1 MIQSKDVRTQ
11 IITLLIL
18 INFLS
23 GCTYPNLKTEHKTI
37 TVNSTAIEMGTV
49 VSLTLYA
56 EKGKLSGQ
64 ESRVLISKRADHIFE
79 IIEELDQKVLSW
91 RSADSEVSRFN
102 DLSAFEKLSVSQTL
116 SDVIERSIEICSRSG
131 SALDITLRPVIDL
144 WGIESYNGSS
154 NYLPPEESSIKK
166 ASAFVG
172 IGHVIIDE
180 KEDGGATLSKDISG
194 VSLDLGAVGKG
205 FALDAVVKE
214 LAETEIS
221 GAVIAVG
228 GSILAYG
235 GKGDPWQIGIR
246 DPDGTPNDYAGILS
260 ITGEE
265 EETVFISTSGGYE
278 KYVKYEDQI
287 FEHIIDGR
295 TLHPAAGDL
304 ASVTVVTKNSGLI
317 SDGLSTA
324 CYLLGMDASKPL
336 LDHYHADA
344 VFITKDHHIFPT
356 EGLRD
361 ILSLNNSVYS
371 IVDVP

>member
-1 MIQSKDVRTQ
+1 MIQLKYVKTQ
-11 IITLLIL
+11 MITLLIL

-23 GCTYPNLKTEHKTI
+23 GCTHFNSGADHETI
-37 TVNSTAIEMGTV
+37 TVSRSAVEMGTV

-64 ESRVLISKRADHIFE
+64 EGRALLSKRADHIFE
-79 IIEELDQKVLSW
+79 IIEELDRKVLSW

-102 DLSAFEKLSVSQTL
+102 DLDDSERLTVSQEL
-116 SDVIERSIEICSRSG
+116 FDVIKQSIEICSRSG

-144 WGIESYNGSS
+144 WGIESYDGSS
-154 NYLPPEESSIKK
+154 DYFPPDESSIKDF
-166 ASAFVG
+166 SPLVG
-172 IGHVIIDE
+172 IGHVIIN
-180 KEDGGATLSKDISG
+180 KNEDGSASLSKDISG

-205 FALDAVVKE
+205 FALDAVVNE

-235 GKGDPWQIGIR
+235 DKGDPWKIGIR
-246 DPDGTPNDYAGILS
+246 DPERAPNDYAAILS
-260 ITGEE
+260 LAGKEG
-265 EETVFISTSGGYE
+265 ETVFISTSGGYE
-278 KYVKYEDQI
+278 KYVKYKDQI

-304 ASVTVVTKNSGLI
+304 ASVTIVTKNSGLI

-324 CYLLGMDASKPL
+324 CYLLGIDASKPL

-344 VFITKDHHIFPT
+344 VFITKDHKIFLT

-361 ILSLNNSVYS
+361 ILSLNNSAYS
-371 IVDVP
+371 IADVP

>member
-1 MIQSKDVRTQ
+1 MIQLKYVRTQ
-11 IITLLIL
+11 TIALLIL

-23 GCTYPNLKTEHKTI
+23 GCTFPNLKTEPKTI
-37 TVNSTAIEMGTV
+37 TVNRSAIEMGTV
-49 VSLTLYA
+49 ISLTLYA
-56 EKGKLSGQ
+56 EKGELSEQ
-64 ESRVLISKRADHIFE
+64 ESRALISNRADHIFE

-102 DLSAFEKLSVSQTL
+102 DLAASEVITVSQSL
-116 SDVIERSIEICSRSG
+116 SDVIEQSVEICSRSG

-144 WGIESYNGSS
+144 WGIESYDGS
-154 NYLPPEESSIKK
+154 YDYFPPDESSIKDI
-166 ASAFVG
+166 SSLVG
-172 IGHVIIDE
+172 IRHVIINE
-180 KEDGGATLSKDISG
+180 KEDGSVSLSKDISG

-205 FALDAVVKE
+205 YALDAVANE

-221 GAVIAVG
+221 GAVIAAG

-235 GKGDPWQIGIR
+235 DKGGPWQIGIR

-260 ITGEE
+260 LAGGK

-278 KYVKYEDQI
+278 KYVEYEDEI

-304 ASVTVVTKNSGLI
+304 ASVTVVTKNSGLV

-324 CYLLGMDASKPL
+324 CYLLGIDASKPL

-344 VFITKDHHIFPT
+344 VFITRDHTIVLT

-361 ILSLNNSVYS
+361 IFSLNNSAYS